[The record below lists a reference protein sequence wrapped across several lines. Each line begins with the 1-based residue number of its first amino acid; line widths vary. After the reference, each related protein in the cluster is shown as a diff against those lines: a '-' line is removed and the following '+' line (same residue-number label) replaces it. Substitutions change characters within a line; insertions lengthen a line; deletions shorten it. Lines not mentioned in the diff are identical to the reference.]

1 VTATRPQAALSL
13 PAATV
18 RLVLDPV
25 LSVVFPS
32 RCASCNA
39 TVTRPSR
46 GPLCETC
53 WDALPRH
60 RCHLCRCGL
69 PLPGRAD
76 ACARCRRG
84 LSPLAAGASLGPY
97 EGPLRTAIHELK
109 YRGRRRVA
117 GRLAEVLLARPETA
131 SVLVPGALLV
141 PVPLHPAKR
150 RARGFNQSELVA
162 EAVASRS
169 GLPVAADA
177 LVRRRDTATQT
188 GLSAAARRAN
198 VRGAFAVR
206 RRARIEGR
214 TVVLLDDVY
223 TTGATA
229 LACARALL
237 EGGARE
243 VRLLTLARVA

>member
-1 VTATRPQAALSL
+1 VSL

-18 RLVLDPV
+18 RLVLDPL

-32 RCASCNA
+32 RCACCGQS
-39 TVTRPSR
+39 VTRPTR
-46 GPLCETC
+46 GPLCEPC
-53 WDALPRH
+53 WAALPRH
-60 RCHLCRCGL
+60 RCPLCRCGL
-69 PLPGRAD
+69 PLPGRAQ

-84 LSPLAAGASLGPY
+84 RNPIAAGASLGPY

-117 GRLAEVLLARPETA
+117 GRLAEALLGRPGVLP
-131 SVLVPGALLV
+131 VLGGGVVLV
-141 PVPLHPAKR
+141 PVPLHPRKR
-150 RARGFNQSELVA
+150 RERGFNQSEL
-162 EAVASRS
+162 
-169 GLPVAADA
+169 LAAAIAARAGVPLVKDA
-177 LVRRRDTATQT
+177 LVRRRETGTQT

-214 TVVLLDDVY
+214 RIVLLDDVY

-229 LACARALL
+229 LACAQALL
-237 EGGARE
+237 AAGAHE

>member
-1 VTATRPQAALSL
+1 MSLS
-13 PAATV
+13 AATV

-32 RCASCNA
+32 QCACCGQ
-39 TVTRPSR
+39 TVTRPTR
-46 GPLCETC
+46 GPLCEPC
-53 WDALPRH
+53 WAALPRH
-60 RCHLCRCGL
+60 GCPLCRCGL
-69 PLPGRAD
+69 PLPGRAS

-84 LSPLAAGASLGPY
+84 RNPIAAGASLGPY

-117 GRLAEVLLARPETA
+117 GRLAEALLGRPEVTP
-131 SVLVPGALLV
+131 VLGGGALLV
-141 PVPLHPAKR
+141 PVPLHPRKR
-150 RARGFNQSELVA
+150 RERGFNQSELLA
-162 EAVASRS
+162 EAISARAGVP
-169 GLPVAADA
+169 LVKDA
-177 LVRRRDTATQT
+177 LVRRRETGTQT

-206 RRARIEGR
+206 RRARIEGQR
-214 TVVLLDDVY
+214 IVLLDDVY

-229 LACARALL
+229 LACAQALL
-237 EGGARE
+237 AAGARE

>member
-1 VTATRPQAALSL
+1 VSLS
-13 PAATV
+13 AATV

-32 RCASCNA
+32 QCACCGQ
-39 TVTRPSR
+39 TVTRPTR
-46 GPLCETC
+46 GPLCEPC
-53 WDALPRH
+53 WAALPRH
-60 RCHLCRCGL
+60 GCPLCRCGL
-69 PLPGRAD
+69 PLPGRAS

-84 LSPLAAGASLGPY
+84 RNPIAAGASLGPY

-117 GRLAEVLLARPETA
+117 GRLAEALLGRPEVTP
-131 SVLVPGALLV
+131 VLGGGALLV
-141 PVPLHPAKR
+141 PVPLHPRKR
-150 RARGFNQSELVA
+150 RERGFNQSELLA
-162 EAVASRS
+162 EAISARAGVP
-169 GLPVAADA
+169 LVKDA
-177 LVRRRDTATQT
+177 LVRRRETGTQT

-206 RRARIEGR
+206 RRARIEGQR
-214 TVVLLDDVY
+214 IVLLDDVY

-229 LACARALL
+229 LACAQALL
-237 EGGARE
+237 AAGARE

>member
-1 VTATRPQAALSL
+1 VAVSL

-18 RLVLDPV
+18 RLVLDPL

-32 RCASCNA
+32 RCVSCGA
-39 TVTRPSR
+39 AVARPTR

-53 WDALPRH
+53 WGALPRH
-60 RCHLCRCGL
+60 RCRLCRCGL
-69 PLPGRAD
+69 PLPGRASS
-76 ACARCRRG
+76 CSRCRRG
-84 LSPLAAGASLGPY
+84 LNPIAAGASLGPY
-97 EGPLRTAIHELK
+97 EGALRTAIHELK

-117 GRLAEVLLARPETA
+117 ARLAEVLFASPEAAAVLA
-131 SVLVPGALLV
+131 PGAVLV
-141 PVPLHPAKR
+141 PVPLHPARR
-150 RARGFNQSELVA
+150 RARGFNQSALLA
-162 EAVASRS
+162 EALASRS
-169 GLPVAADA
+169 GLSVAAEA

-206 RRARIEGR
+206 RRAQIEGR

-229 LACARALL
+229 LACAQALL
-237 EGGARE
+237 AAGARE